1 MHQHGTRQDTAG
13 LYESVPCNLCGGTD
27 VRTIYAAAE
36 RPIVD
41 LAVQFRSSCDEA
53 LKDQLV
59 ECVACGLQYINP
71 RLRTDLVLDGYRDG
85 TDEMFVS
92 QAPARERTFGKA
104 LNMIEKLAPARGHLL
119 DVGTAAGSFIHVAA
133 GRGWNVSGCEPNTWL
148 CEWGKKTYGL
158 DIRPGTLFDQRY
170 PDASFDVVTVWDVLE
185 HTSDPKAF
193 LQECQRV
200 LKPGGLLVV
209 NCPDIGS
216 WAAKI
221 MGRKWLML
229 VTTHL
234 YYFTR
239 GTLGRLL
246 QLVGFDVVQMK
257 PHIQWLELG
266 YVIKRGEPVAG
277 PLARAAGAVTS
288 AVGLASLHVPYWLGQ
303 TLVIARRKG

>member
-1 MHQHGTRQDTAG
+1 MTS
-13 LYESVPCNLCGGTD
+13 LYESVPCNLCGGTA

-36 RPIVD
+36 RPVGD

-53 LKDQLV
+53 LQDQLV

-71 RLRTDLVLDGYRDG
+71 RLRTDLILDGYRDG

-92 QAPARERTFGKA
+92 QAPARERTFAKA
-104 LNMIEKLAPARGHLL
+104 LNMIEKLAPVRGHLL

-133 GRGWNVSGCEPNTWL
+133 GRGWKVSGCEPNAWL
-148 CEWGKKTYGL
+148 CEWGKKHYGL
-158 DIRPGTLFDQRY
+158 DIQRGTLFDQRY
-170 PDASFDVVTVWDVLE
+170 PDATFDVVTVWDVLE

-200 LKPGGLLVV
+200 LKPGGLLIV

-216 WAAKI
+216 WAAKL

-239 GTLGRLL
+239 ATLGRLL
-246 QLVGFDVVQMK
+246 QLVGFDIVQMK

-288 AVGLASLHVPYWLGQ
+288 AIGLASFHVPYWLGQ
-303 TLVIARRKG
+303 TLVIARRKR